1 MEYYF
6 YDKSKYSEIYKNLKI
21 LEYFKFTPKTSK
33 ELKIAVD
40 NYCENIE

>member
-21 LEYFKFTPKTSK
+21 LEYFKFTPKTSQ
-33 ELKIAVD
+33 ELKIARR
-40 NYCENIE
+40 